1 MVLGPCTLAFLT
13 VQNKNMENIKSKLG
27 KGGLLLGAMGIMSI
41 ILSIFN
47 NNIRLLAW
55 IDIWGNTMGWII
67 RILLI
72 LGGGALFFYS
82 VRKMMNNLIINKI

>member
-1 MVLGPCTLAFLT
+1 M
-13 VQNKNMENIKSKLG
+13 NDIKSKLG

-47 NNIRLLAW
+47 YNIRLLTW

-72 LGGGALFFYS
+72 LGGGALFFLFGS
-82 VRKMMNNLIINKI
+82 EDDK